1 MYDGDWIF
9 EILDDDLFLVEVE
22 PCTDILTIILL
33 DGMLEIVL

>member
-22 PCTDILTIILL
+22 PCLLITTQILL
-33 DGMLEIVL
+33 QPVKKIAQ